1 MGAEPRLVEVRKN
14 VLKQNDLTA
23 RALRER
29 FRAAGV
35 FVVSLVSS
43 PGTGKTMFLE
53 KTLSLLGQSHRVAA
67 LVGDLATEN
76 DAVRLA
82 RSGAPV
88 KQITTGTLCH
98 LEAAMV
104 QNSLN
109 GWDLNDLDFLFIENV
124 GNLVCPSSYDL
135 GENLRLV
142 LISVT
147 EGEDKPL
154 KYPTIFNSA
163 DVAVITKMDLA
174 SAVEFDWNAA
184 YGNIQAV
191 RPGMQVLRVSA
202 KSGDGMNEYLDFIT
216 ARRNALRPVTA
227 ETERA

>member
-1 MGAEPRLVEVRKN
+1 MGSQPRLIEVRKN

-23 RALRER
+23 RALREQ

-43 PGTGKTMFLE
+43 PGSGKTMFLE
-53 KTLSLLGQSHRVAA
+53 KTLTLLREQCRVAA

-82 RSGAPV
+82 RSQAPV

-104 QNSLN
+104 QNALQE
-109 GWDLNDLDFLFIENV
+109 WDLKQLDFLFIENV

-163 DVAVITKMDLA
+163 DVAVVSKMDLA
-174 SAVEFDWNAA
+174 AAVEFDWQAA
-184 YGNIQAV
+184 YGNLQAV
-191 RPGMQVLRVSA
+191 RPGMPVFKLSA
-202 KSGDGMNEYLDFIT
+202 KNGQGMDDYLSFLRKRLNESRVAATI
-216 ARRNALRPVTA
+216 
-227 ETERA
+227 

>member
-1 MGAEPRLVEVRKN
+1 MGSQPRLIEVRKN

-23 RALRER
+23 RALRDR

-43 PGTGKTMFLE
+43 PGSGKTMFLE
-53 KTLSLLGQSHRVAA
+53 KTLTLLRKNHRVAA

-76 DAVRLA
+76 DAIRLA
-82 RSGAPV
+82 RSQAPV

-104 QNSLN
+104 QNALQGWNLN
-109 GWDLNDLDFLFIENV
+109 ELDFLFIENV

-163 DVAVITKMDLA
+163 DVGVVTKMDLA
-174 SAVEFDWNAA
+174 EAVEFDWESA

-191 RPGMQVLRVSA
+191 RPGMLVFKLSA
-202 KSGDGMNEYLDFIT
+202 KSGDGMEEYLDFLKKRLSESRMSEV
-216 ARRNALRPVTA
+216 AK
-227 ETERA
+227 

>member
-1 MGAEPRLVEVRKN
+1 MGSQPRLVEVRKN
-14 VLKQNDLTA
+14 VLKQNDVSA
-23 RALRER
+23 RALREQ
-29 FRAAGV
+29 FRTAGV

-43 PGTGKTMFLE
+43 PGSGKTMFLE
-53 KTLSLLGQSHRVAA
+53 KTLTLLSQRYRVAA

-76 DAVRLA
+76 DAIRLA
-82 RSGAPV
+82 RSQAPV

-104 QNSLN
+104 QKALE
-109 GWDLNDLDFLFIENV
+109 GWDLNQLDFLFIENV

-135 GENLRLV
+135 GEDLRFV

-163 DVAVITKMDLA
+163 DVAIVTKMDLA
-174 SAVEFDWNAA
+174 TAVEFDWHAA
-184 YGNIQAV
+184 FGNIQAV
-191 RPGMQVLRVSA
+191 RPGMQVLKVSG
-202 KSGDGMNEYLDFIT
+202 KTGEGMSEYLTFLT
-216 ARRNALRPVTA
+216 AHAESALST
-227 ETERA
+227 T